1 MTHHLAASESNLW
14 LAETLWDLGAVQFG
28 SFTLGR
34 TTVDSPI
41 YINLRL
47 LIGHPTAL
55 WRAAHII
62 WDELQTLQSMLHPQ
76 VQPFDVAAGVPFGG
90 LHVATAFSLTAK
102 VPMVYL
108 HPRPDD
114 LGNDI
119 EGIYHPNERAL
130 IMDDLLAG
138 GGSILETALQLGE
151 AGLMVRDAVVLLD
164 RQQGGRERLRQ
175 QGINLVSLLT
185 LEVLLNYLI
194 SRGKITEDCTD
205 KRWHFSITSQTATW
219 RWTASASTLQRCTLL
234 KPLLHSS
241 QVLR

>member
-1 MTHHLAASESNLW
+1 MPPRRQLSRRSNLW
-14 LAETLWDLGAVQFG
+14 LADTLWKLGAVQFG

-34 TTVDSPI
+34 STVGSPV

-62 WDELQTLQSMLHPQ
+62 WDELQALERMLHPQ
-76 VQPFDVAAGVPFGG
+76 VEPFDLVGGVPFGG
-90 LHVATAFSLTAK
+90 LHIATAFSLTAK

-114 LGNDI
+114 LGNDL
-119 EGIYHPNERAL
+119 EGLYKPNQRVL

-138 GGSILETALQLGE
+138 GGSILETALQMGE

-164 RQQGGRERLRQ
+164 RQQGGRQALEK
-175 QGINLVSLLT
+175 QGINLVSMLT
-185 LEVLLNYLI
+185 LEVLMNYLM
-194 SRGKITEDCTD
+194 SSGKIAEDQYRRTME
-205 KRWHFSITSQTATW
+205 F
-219 RWTASASTLQRCTLL
+219 LQAHGHLEE
-234 KPLLHSS
+234 
-241 QVLR
+241 QQA

>member
-1 MTHHLAASESNLW
+1 MPPRRPLSRSSNLW
-14 LAETLWDLGAVQFG
+14 LAETLWKLGAIQFG

-41 YINLRL
+41 YVNLRL
-47 LIGHPTAL
+47 LISHPTAL

-76 VQPFDVAAGVPFGG
+76 VQPFERVAGVPFGG
-90 LHVATAFSLTAK
+90 LHIASAFSLTAK
-102 VPMVYL
+102 VPMIYL

-114 LGNDI
+114 LGSDI
-119 EGIYHPNERAL
+119 EGVYHPNERAL

-151 AGLMVRDAVVLLD
+151 SGLMVRDAVVLLD
-164 RQQGGRERLRQ
+164 RQQGGRERLRR

-185 LEVLLNYLI
+185 LEVLMNYLM
-194 SRGKITEDCTD
+194 SSGKITEDQYRRSMEFLETH
-205 KRWHFSITSQTATW
+205 RH
-219 RWTASASTLQRCTLL
+219 LEG
-234 KPLLHSS
+234 
-241 QVLR
+241 

>member
-1 MTHHLAASESNLW
+1 MPQRRTLASKSNLW
-14 LAETLWDLGAVQFG
+14 LADTLWKLGAVQFG
-28 SFTLGR
+28 NFTLGR
-34 TTVDSPI
+34 TTVDSPV

-62 WDELQTLQSMLHPQ
+62 WDEIQTLQRMLHPQ
-76 VQPFDVAAGVPFGG
+76 VDQFEVVAGVPFGG
-90 LHVATAFSLTAK
+90 LHIATAFALTSK
-102 VPMVYL
+102 IPMIYL

-114 LGNDI
+114 LGRDI
-119 EGIYHPNERAL
+119 EGIYRPNHRAL

-185 LEVLLNYLI
+185 LEVLMNYLM
-194 SRGKITEDCTD
+194 SSGKIPEDQYRRTME
-205 KRWHFSITSQTATW
+205 FMQTHRHLEEDW
-219 RWTASASTLQRCTLL
+219 
-234 KPLLHSS
+234 
-241 QVLR
+241 